1 MSKLPLCLLA
11 IVLPACLAAC
21 QSDAARER
29 ERSPIPF
36 KVFDD
41 ADTNHDG
48 KLDRDEVAAVP
59 ELEPLLR
66 HFERIDSD
74 HSGFLSWNEVRAAR
88 FPIFRPPPLP
98 GQRE

>member
-1 MSKLPLCLLA
+1 MSKLPFCLLA
-11 IVLPACLAAC
+11 IALPVCLAAC
-21 QSDAARER
+21 AGDPER
-29 ERSPIPF
+29 ERSPIAF

-48 KLDRDEVAAVP
+48 KLDREEVAAVP
-59 ELEPLLR
+59 GLQPLLLR
-66 HFERIDSD
+66 FDRIDSD